1 MSSILCQWSGV
12 WFQSFCIIIS
22 RNWAFPLKEVSP
34 HYCCENIYR
43 EKLMEPYYLPGNYS
57 IILRNKTTDM
67 ECRVRNEVASVWNIN
82 ILTWT
87 IVVQN
92 FQLSPL
98 HHVLSKYVGLA
109 SSLVHKLAV
118 KFHQIKKKWSAIVGC
133 LISL

>member
-1 MSSILCQWSGV
+1 MCLPYCVSEVEFDFKVFVLS
-12 WFQSFCIIIS
+12 FQETEPFLWRKCHHTIVV
-22 RNWAFPLKEVSP
+22 RT
-34 HYCCENIYR
+34 YT
-43 EKLMEPYYLPGNYS
+43 EKNLMELYYLPGNYS
-57 IILRNKTTDM
+57 IILRIKTTDM

-118 KFHQIKKKWSAIVGC
+118 KFHQIKKSSQ
-133 LISL
+133 LL